1 MIDTLPTAE
10 PTAGTPLSL
19 FSLAVQLGDCS
30 PPYLPITFVK
40 NVALNILNCAELR
53 GETAKE
59 AGGETWRKT
68 MWDKTNTGG
77 SKHSMNCFNAG

>member
-19 FSLAVQLGDCS
+19 FSLAAQLGDCS

-40 NVALNILNCAELR
+40 NVALNILNRAELR
-53 GETAKE
+53 GGNGERGRGGNVAKNRV
-59 AGGETWRKT
+59 G
-68 MWDKTNTGG
+68 
-77 SKHSMNCFNAG
+77 

>member
-19 FSLAVQLGDCS
+19 FSLAAQLGDCS
-30 PPYLPITFVK
+30 PPYLPITFEK
-40 NVALNILNCAELR
+40 HAALNILNCAELR

-77 SKHSMNCFNAG
+77 SKHSMSCFNAG